1 MQKLHNKKRKHIFF
15 LLLLFFTILLLPKEV
30 NLIQIYYIKQKKDYY
45 NNTKID
51 YWLEYKSKMY
61 IKEISTTITILM
73 YSADLFAKSSNAQ
86 KLAMVE
92 SKVNNSGDLIVKIL
106 QLFIYWLTLF
116 FGLLEIIKTIKKQN
130 LSGVVSLVLKYGSIM
145 LASYSMPALWDF
157 IKELFIEE

>member
-1 MQKLHNKKRKHIFF
+1 MS
-15 LLLLFFTILLLPKEV
+15 
-30 NLIQIYYIKQKKDYY
+30 LIQIYYIKPKKDYY
-45 NNTKID
+45 NKTKID

-73 YSADLFAKSSNAQ
+73 YSADLFAKSNNAQ

-106 QLFIYWLTLF
+106 QLCIYWLTLF
-116 FGLLEIIKTIKKQN
+116 FGLLEIIKTLKKQN
-130 LSGVVSLVLKYGSIM
+130 LSGVVSIVLKYGSIM

>member
-1 MQKLHNKKRKHIFF
+1 M
-15 LLLLFFTILLLPKEV
+15 
-30 NLIQIYYIKQKKDYY
+30 NLIQIYYIKPKKDYY
-45 NNTKID
+45 NKTKID
-51 YWLEYKSKMY
+51 SWLEYKSKMY
-61 IKEISTTITILM
+61 VKEISTTITILM

-106 QLFIYWLTLF
+106 QLCIYWLTLF

-130 LSGVVSLVLKYGSIM
+130 LSGVVSIVLKYGSIM